1 MSKYL
6 IFRTD
11 RIGDYVFSRIITQ
24 SILDDNK
31 KNQIDI
37 ISSKYNSNYIKKYK
51 DINKVYILDKWDL
64 VNLISTAIKINNV
77 NYDYLIVLDSKRR
90 SIFFSTF
97 LKSKYKI
104 AILKDF
110 RPFLILKLFFN
121 KYFINTEFF
130 PQLSNFKTLINYLD
144 CKIPQKINYYKDY
157 KFKKNIFNLKKDY
170 FLIHLD
176 EKWFDGYYYSDYDS
190 IDLNIKNFDKL
201 IKFIKNNFRK
211 KIVISTGKIKVNLL
225 KEIINHHFNK
235 INKNVFY
242 SKKYKKNLIFFE
254 NTDFQ
259 DIENLVKNSSYVLCC
274 EGAVSHISHI
284 FKKKTY
290 ALVNKKHI
298 NTAKFWTDHMN
309 EIYLINRNNISKIC
323 KSIKSYKQKK

>member
-1 MSKYL
+1 MFKFL

-11 RIGDYVFSRIITQ
+11 RIGDYIFSRVITR
-24 SILDDNK
+24 SILDNNK

-37 ISSKYNSNYIKKYK
+37 ICSKYNSNYIKKYK
-51 DINKVYILDKWDL
+51 DINRIYILDKWDFI
-64 VNLISTAIKINNV
+64 NLLNTAIKINRV
-77 NYDYLIVLDSKRR
+77 DYDYLIVLDSKRR

-97 LKSKYKI
+97 LRSKYKI
-104 AILKDF
+104 AVLKDF

-130 PQLSNFKTLINYLD
+130 SQLSNFKTLINYLD
-144 CKIPQKINYYKDY
+144 FKIPKKINYYKGY
-157 KFKKNIFNLKKDY
+157 KFKKNIFNIKKNY

-176 EKWFDGYYYSDYDS
+176 EKWFEGYYYSDYDS
-190 IDLNIKNFDKL
+190 INLNVNNFYKF
-201 IKFIKNNFRK
+201 INFIKNNFRK

-225 KEIINHHFNK
+225 KKIINYHFKEVNNN
-235 INKNVFY
+235 IFY
-242 SKKYKKNLIFFE
+242 SKKFNKNVIFLD

-284 FKKKTY
+284 FNKKTY
-290 ALVNKKHI
+290 ALVNNKHI
-298 NTAKFWTDHMN
+298 KTAKFWTDHMSKI
-309 EIYLINRNNISKIC
+309 ELINRSNINNIC
-323 KSIKSYKQKK
+323 KSISKCNKN